1 MLPGGMTPAEAE
13 QVNRACNTLVRSMFP
28 FATQLELY
36 GAQIHLD
43 ANTLQPIAV
52 TCGGV
57 TKEI

>member
-1 MLPGGMTPAEAE
+1 MLPVWWTAAEAE
-13 QVNRACNTLVRSMFP
+13 RVNGVCDILVRSLFP
-28 FATQLELY
+28 SATQLELY